1 MELPCGNPEN
11 MKTKTLL
18 LIAAMFSL
26 SGFLSAGENLD
37 IKGSFDAGL
46 TGGFPVGWLPNKPSW
61 WDDAA
66 TVGLNPIDGTEKQAL
81 QVTSPNQGIHLFYV
95 KKWPVVPGDQCVV
108 RAMVKGTGSG
118 QLGVYTYP
126 GCVMS
131 AKTFLATEEWTQFV
145 AEVTIPK
152 VNPALDEEIHAICV
166 VLVANPN
173 SSIEFLDVTA
183 EIVKP

>member
-1 MELPCGNPEN
+1 
-11 MKTKTLL
+11 MKMKKTRILTLL
-18 LIAAMFSL
+18 VAMFSL
-26 SGFLSAGENLD
+26 SGFLSAGEVLD

-81 QVTSPNQGIHLFYV
+81 QVTSPNQGIHLFYA
-95 KKWPVVPGDQCVV
+95 KKWPVVPGNRCVI

-126 GCVMS
+126 GSGMF
-131 AKTFLATEEWTQFV
+131 AKTFQATEEWTAFV
-145 AEVTIPK
+145 AEMTIPK
-152 VNPALDEEIHAICV
+152 LNPVTGDEEINAICV
-166 VLVANPN
+166 ALVTNPN
-173 SSIEFLDVTA
+173 SSVEFREVTA